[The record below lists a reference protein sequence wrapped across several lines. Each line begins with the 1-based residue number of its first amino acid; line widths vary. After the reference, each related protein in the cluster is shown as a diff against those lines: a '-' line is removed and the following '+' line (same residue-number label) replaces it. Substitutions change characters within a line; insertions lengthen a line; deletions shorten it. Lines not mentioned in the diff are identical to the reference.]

1 MLYKLT
7 VSRLLIVDSLLKIL
21 KTVGIEVFLGST
33 PFSRRTGTHLLMTK
47 DGEFVNTSVN
57 FSDCKSV
64 LHHHNQYA
72 HGFIYSRNQPF
83 IWTNQRHDGKLWQ
96 LNNYRVDVISALG
109 GVEGILEH
117 SLFKGTAFPTWEG
130 LFWEK
135 ACLQNGTRLLRAD
148 GSEILVEDVQE
159 GDQLLGPD
167 GTSRTASKIV
177 RGEERLYRIK
187 ADELEDLVCTHNHI
201 LSLYKERSGS
211 EQDPSP
217 STDLSSTDSYERV
230 DVTVDDF
237 VGLPQQEQQK
247 YRLFRSTGFK
257 RADQPSTSSLA
268 TLLHIMSIQLE
279 EKPTKW
285 SGFVVDKDSLY
296 LRHDYLVLHNSGF
309 EES

>member
-1 MLYKLT
+1 MASSSVLQSILPT
-7 VSRLLIVDSLLKIL
+7 VSQSFTITI
-21 KTVGIEVFLGST
+21 TCT
-33 PFSRRTGTHLLMTK
+33 
-47 DGEFVNTSVN
+47 
-57 FSDCKSV
+57 
-64 LHHHNQYA
+64 
-72 HGFIYSRNQPF
+72 HGFIHSRNQPF

-148 GSEILVEDVQE
+148 GSEVLVEDVQE

-187 ADELEDLVCTHNHI
+187 THEGLEDLVCTHNHI
-201 LSLYKERSGS
+201 LSMYKERFGR
-211 EQDPSP
+211 EGAHSP
-217 STDLSSTDSYERV
+217 SAGTSLTESHERV

-237 VGLPQQEQQK
+237 VRLPQQEQQK
-247 YRLFRSTGFK
+247 YKLFRSTDFV
-257 RADQPSTSSLA
+257 RREQPSASKLA
-268 TLLHIMSIQLE
+268 TLLHINSIELE
-279 EKPTKW
+279 EEPTKW

-296 LRHDYLVLHNSGF
+296 LRYDYLVLHNSGF